1 MANLP
6 DYDLLFNITFP
17 NGQTA
22 QAIRL
27 RQGENP
33 QRALTQLGFS
43 LHRPVIFISGGA
55 SKMSDKDIAL
65 TQKIITEVAHFAEEH
80 NILVIDGGTESG
92 VMKMIGDT
100 RDHLKYRFPLVGISP
115 LGVVSFPT
123 YPNPNSE
130 AELEDN
136 HTHFILVDGMN
147 WGDETVTIINTAYMI
162 SGENQYP
169 AVGIL
174 VNGGKIAMQEMY
186 LASTYPN
193 VKEHM
198 ALVVIEGSGRA
209 ADEISTAYR
218 TGVNDQQGIL
228 KAIISGADI
237 DLVSTIDGP
246 AKMREKLI
254 KRFGLAND

>member
-6 DYDLLFNITFP
+6 DYNTLFNVTFP

-22 QAIRL
+22 QAVRIH
-27 RQGENP
+27 QGESP
-33 QRALTQLGFS
+33 KRALGLLGFS
-43 LHRPVIFISGGA
+43 INRPVIFISGGA
-55 SKMSDKDIAL
+55 SKMSDRDIDL

-100 RDHLKYRFPLVGISP
+100 RDRLGYQFPLVGISP
-115 LGVVSFPT
+115 LGVVSFPN
-123 YPNPNSE
+123 YPNPKSE

-136 HTHFILVDGMN
+136 HTHFILVEGES
-147 WGDETVTIINTAYMI
+147 WGDETVTIINAAYMI

-186 LASTYPN
+186 LASTYPH
-193 VKEHM
+193 VKKHM
-198 ALVVIEGSGRA
+198 ALVIIEGSGRA

-218 TGVNDQQGIL
+218 TGVHEQQPVL

-237 DLVSTIDGP
+237 ELVSTVEGP
-246 AKMREKLI
+246 EMIRNRLN
-254 KRFGLAND
+254 KRFNQQ

>member
-6 DYDLLFNITFP
+6 DYNTLFNITFP

-22 QAIRL
+22 QAVRVQ
-27 RQGENP
+27 QGESP
-33 QRALTQLGFS
+33 KRALNQLGFTIN
-43 LHRPVIFISGGA
+43 RPVIFISGGA
-55 SKMSDKDIAL
+55 SKMSEHDIDL

-80 NILVIDGGTESG
+80 NIIIIDGGTESG

-100 RDHLKYRFPLVGISP
+100 RDSLNYTFPLVGISP
-115 LGVVSFPT
+115 LGVVSYPT

-136 HTHFILVDGMN
+136 HTHFILVDGKN
-147 WGDETVTIINTAYMI
+147 WGDETMTIINTAYMV
-162 SGENQYP
+162 SGENKHP

-218 TGVNDQQGIL
+218 TGINANQGII

-237 DLVSTIDGP
+237 ELVSTTEGP
-246 AKMREKLI
+246 TKIREKLT
-254 KRFGLAND
+254 KRFGSRS

>member
-6 DYDLLFNITFP
+6 DHNTLFSITFP

-22 QAIRL
+22 QAIRIQ
-27 RQGENP
+27 QGDSP
-33 QRALTQLGFS
+33 KQALTKLGFS
-43 LHRPVIFISGGA
+43 LQRPVIFISGGA
-55 SKMSDKDIAL
+55 SKMSEQDIEL

-100 RDHLKYRFPLVGISP
+100 RDSLKYTFPLVGISP
-115 LGVVSFPT
+115 LGVISFPN
-123 YPNPNSE
+123 YANPNSE

-136 HTHFILVDGMN
+136 HTHFILVDGAD
-147 WGDETVTIINTAYMI
+147 WGDETVTIIKSAYMV

-169 AVGIL
+169 AVGVL

-198 ALVVIEGSGRA
+198 TLVVIEGSGRA

-218 TGVNDQQGIL
+218 TGVNDQQGVL

-237 DLVSTIDGP
+237 DLVSTVDGP
-246 AKMREKLI
+246 AKMREKLM
-254 KRFGLAND
+254 KHFGQH